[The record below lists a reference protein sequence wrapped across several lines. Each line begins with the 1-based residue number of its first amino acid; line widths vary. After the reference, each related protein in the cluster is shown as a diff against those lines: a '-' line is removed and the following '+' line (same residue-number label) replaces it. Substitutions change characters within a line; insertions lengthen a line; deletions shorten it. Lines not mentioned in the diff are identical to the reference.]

1 MEVAGYGETNDNYA
15 QPGTQT
21 SGYKFG
27 IGQDGQGAGGGNDG
41 VPGAGG
47 GYYGGI
53 SNSSAER
60 AAGGSSFVSGNEN
73 CNAIAENST
82 EDVIVHTNQPNHY
95 SGKVFTNSKT
105 FSGSELM
112 PSASGLKEITG
123 RTGNGLV
130 KITKVK

>member
-1 MEVAGYGETNDNYA
+1 MAG
-15 QPGTQT
+15 
-21 SGYKFG
+21 S
-27 IGQDGQGAGGGNDG
+27 
-41 VPGAGG
+41 GG
-47 GYYGGI
+47 GYYGGATI
-53 SNSSAER
+53 NNR
-60 AAGGSSFVSGNEN
+60 FGTGGSSFVSGNEN

-82 EDVIVHTNQPNHY
+82 EDAIVHTNQPNHY
-95 SGKVFTNSKT
+95 SRKIFTDSKT